1 MARGAEPPD
10 ADGDAGSSSPSFDH
24 LDLNILEVATENSA
38 RSLGSP
44 GDDAICT
51 MGRGSSLGG
60 LPRPRPAVAGAAHP
74 RVISSPTSSLLLD
87 GACDGAAK
95 GEEGAAGADDDD
107 ATEIVSSDGGVVF
120 ALDNEPLTW
129 LSGFLA
135 VGLGGPRGEL
145 GT

>member
-10 ADGDAGSSSPSFDH
+10 ADGDAGSPSPSFDH

-44 GDDAICT
+44 VDDAICT

-60 LPRPRPAVAGAAHP
+60 LPRPRPAVG
-74 RVISSPTSSLLLD
+74 
-87 GACDGAAK
+87 GACDGAAE

-120 ALDNEPLTW
+120 ALDNETLTW